1 MAGAWE
7 FDESV
12 VTFIEESGDIDTE
25 LNDEDFD
32 FDDAIDAV
40 RNPAGGDSSV
50 TGSNRHFIE
59 TFRSYFAAGVER
71 SMLSSRKIFSDSEKR
86 KSVQTASSPPER
98 LSVGSKLLGVAIE
111 VCLDIPTEA
120 VRLIFDRARE
130 CVGELQRDVDV

>member
-50 TGSNRHFIE
+50 TGS
-59 TFRSYFAAGVER
+59 
-71 SMLSSRKIFSDSEKR
+71 K
-86 KSVQTASSPPER
+86 
-98 LSVGSKLLGVAIE
+98 
-111 VCLDIPTEA
+111 
-120 VRLIFDRARE
+120 
-130 CVGELQRDVDV
+130 